1 MDISV
6 KKLSEILKIDPE
18 VLLRKMIDAGLS
30 HKSVDDLVSTE
41 DKQKLLSYIRSSK
54 DAPAKPTAAVEV
66 TPPVPSPQPQPK
78 KESKPSPKVT
88 DKPKQ
93 KPKVEKEPA
102 EDTKV
107 KKTVNINGSI
117 RVNDLSRKLS
127 RRGNEVVKKLME
139 LGEMASLNDEVD
151 QETAVL
157 VAEEFG
163 FQVKFQ
169 EEQKLSEE
177 QLSYPQVEL
186 SFSDQET
193 QTKRHPVVTVMGH
206 VDHGKTSLLDAIKS
220 TNVVD
225 GESGGITQHIAAY
238 EVKTKTGK
246 ITFIDTP
253 GHEAFTAMR
262 ARGANTTDIV
272 ILVVA
277 ANDSVKPQTIE
288 AITHAKAAEVPIIV
302 AINKVDLDAADIDKV
317 KGDLA
322 KYELVPEDWGGKQ
335 QMIPVSA
342 LTKKGIDDILDAIE
356 LESEMLELKAP
367 TKGNATGVV
376 LESQLDRFK
385 GPLGTFLVQKG
396 ILKVGDTVV
405 AGEKKGRIK
414 SLINSLGEQ
423 VKEAG
428 PSTPVE
434 VLGLEDCVSAGE
446 VFNIMS
452 NEKDARAIIDA
463 RLSYLKDINDKNV
476 MTSQTA
482 FDLLDQEKINKL
494 RIIVK
499 SDVAGTSEAINNS
512 LLKIGNE
519 EVDVDIVSSGV
530 GGITESDVNL
540 AITTGA
546 RIIGFNVRSDN
557 KAKKVLEEKGIEASY
572 YSVIYDLIEDIK
584 RLLSGLLNPIY
595 SEKIL
600 GTAEVKEVFKS
611 PDFDLVAGCLVIE
624 GLVRREKHVRVLRDN
639 VVIHEGE
646 LDSLRRFKDDVKE
659 VQNGTECGI
668 GIKNYLDIKPGDM
681 IENFEQKE
689 EKRSL

>member
-78 KESKPSPKVT
+78 KESKPSPRVA

-163 FQVKFQ
+163 FQVKFE

-342 LTKKGIDDILDAIE
+342 LTKKGRDDILDAIE

-557 KAKKVLEEKGIEASY
+557 KAKKILEEKGIEASY

-611 PDFDLVAGCLVIE
+611 PEFGLVAGCLVVE
-624 GLVRREKHVRVLRDN
+624 GLVRREKHVRVLRDS

>member
-1 MDISV
+1 
-6 KKLSEILKIDPE
+6 
-18 VLLRKMIDAGLS
+18 
-30 HKSVDDLVSTE
+30 
-41 DKQKLLSYIRSSK
+41 
-54 DAPAKPTAAVEV
+54 
-66 TPPVPSPQPQPK
+66 
-78 KESKPSPKVT
+78 
-88 DKPKQ
+88 
-93 KPKVEKEPA
+93 
-102 EDTKV
+102 
-107 KKTVNINGSI
+107 
-117 RVNDLSRKLS
+117 
-127 RRGNEVVKKLME
+127 
-139 LGEMASLNDEVD
+139 MASLNDEVD

-163 FQVKFQ
+163 FQVKFE

-446 VFNIMS
+446 VFNVMS
-452 NEKDARAIIDA
+452 NEKDARVIIDA

-611 PDFDLVAGCLVIE
+611 PEFGLVAGCLVVE
-624 GLVRREKHVRVLRDN
+624 GLVRREKHVRVLRDS